1 MSPLP
6 LSPLEKHF
14 VSLLARRKTRSLLRR
29 IEDQPPP
36 SVADFTS
43 NDYLSLSSH
52 PEITQN
58 YLAYLTSAFS
68 QSQSQSKSKSP
79 SPLTLGSTG
88 SRLLS
93 GHHPLAAHLE
103 TLIPAH
109 HNAPAGLLFTS
120 GYDANAALLS
130 TLPQPGDV
138 VLYDALVHASAH
150 DGMRLSRVASTGG
163 LRRFAHNDPSALA
176 AALRAL
182 VAEDTGYAA
191 GSRNVFVVVEAVYS
205 MDGDVA
211 ALRAMLDVVDAA
223 LPAGNGYVIVDEA
236 HATGVIGQGG
246 RGLVCAEGLERRVFA
261 RVVTFGKAVGAA
273 GAIVLCTPATK
284 QYLINYAR
292 PFIYTT
298 APSFPSL
305 AAIKVVYDFL
315 TRNRA
320 EPLAA
325 HLRHL
330 HQTLSSSL
338 SALIAS
344 LAPPPALLSL
354 SLPSQSVETSAPT
367 YVTPIVPIFTQHPRA
382 LAAFVRKRGYVVRP
396 IVAPTVPRGTERV
409 RVCLHAGNSVDE
421 VRGLVGAVGEWVRE
435 RMERGEGVKG
445 EEERERERARL

>member
-1 MSPLP
+1 MAPLT
-6 LSPLEKHF
+6 PLEEHF

-29 IEDQPPP
+29 IEDAPPP

-52 PEITQN
+52 PEITQT
-58 YLAYLTSAFS
+58 YLSYLTSAFA
-68 QSQSQSKSKSP
+68 QPQTQSP

-130 TLPQPGDV
+130 TLPQPGDA

-150 DGMRLSRVASTGG
+150 DGMRLSRVAATNG
-163 LRRFAHNDPSALA
+163 LRRFAHNDPAALA
-176 AALRAL
+176 AALRRL
-182 VAEDTGYAA
+182 VDEHAAFAA

-211 ALRAMLDVVDAA
+211 ALRQMLDVVDAA
-223 LPAGNGYVIVDEA
+223 LPAGNGYVVVDEA
-236 HATGVIGQGG
+236 HATGVVGRGG
-246 RGLVCAEGLERRVFA
+246 RGLVCAEGLESRVFA

-273 GAIVLCTPATK
+273 GAIVLCTPPTK

-315 TRNRA
+315 LARRA
-320 EPLAA
+320 DPLVA

-330 HQTLSSSL
+330 HATLSSSL
-338 SALIAS
+338 AALVAA
-344 LAPPPALLSL
+344 LAPPSRLLSL
-354 SLPSQSVETSAPT
+354 SLLESPPFQSPH
-367 YVTPIVPIFTQHPRA
+367 VTPIVPIFTQHPRA
-382 LAAFVRKRGYVVRP
+382 LAAFVRTRGFAVRP

-409 RVCLHAGNSVDE
+409 RVCLHAGNSVEE
-421 VRGLVGAVGEWVRE
+421 VEGLVRAVGEWVKERLKRE
-435 RMERGEGVKG
+435 GEKKEG
-445 EEERERERARL
+445 ERARL